1 MIEQDLLNEII
12 QDTSIGGKYSK
23 FYEMLQE
30 ELDNYSEKRIADIK
44 STLKYV
50 HPELS
55 NEIDTYDKMRIIYE
69 YSLFLHPNKSRFNGF
84 YKVL

>member
-30 ELDNYSEKRIADIK
+30 ELNQYSEKRIEDIK
-44 STLKYV
+44 GTLKYTN
-50 HPELS
+50 PKLS
-55 NEIDTYDKMRIIYE
+55 NEIDSYDKMRVLYE
-69 YSLFLHPNKSRFNGF
+69 YSLLP
-84 YKVL
+84 

>member
-30 ELDNYSEKRIADIK
+30 ELNQYSEKRIEDIK
-44 STLKYV
+44 KTLKFV
-50 HPELS
+50 NPKLS
-55 NEIDTYDKMRIIYE
+55 NEIDSYDKMRVLYE
-69 YSLFLHPNKSRFNGF
+69 YSLL
-84 YKVL
+84 L

>member
-30 ELDNYSEKRIADIK
+30 ELDKYSEKRIEDIK
-44 STLKYV
+44 GTLKYV
-50 HPELS
+50 YPKLS
-55 NEIDTYDKMRIIYE
+55 NEIDSYDKMRVLYE
-69 YSLFLHPNKSRFNGF
+69 YSLL
-84 YKVL
+84 L

>member
-30 ELDNYSEKRIADIK
+30 ELNQYSEKRIEDIK
-44 STLKYV
+44 GTLKYV
-50 HPELS
+50 HPKLS
-55 NEIDTYDKMRIIYE
+55 NEIDSYDKMRVLYE
-69 YSLFLHPNKSRFNGF
+69 YSLL
-84 YKVL
+84 L

>member
-30 ELDNYSEKRIADIK
+30 ELDRYSDERIEKIK
-44 STLKYV
+44 DTLKYV
-50 HPELS
+50 YPKLS
-55 NEIDTYDKMRIIYE
+55 HEIDNYDKMRILYE
-69 YSLFLHPNKSRFNGF
+69 YSLL
-84 YKVL
+84 L